1 MSRKVTFKGNPI
13 SISGPELKVGD
24 NAPEFKLT
32 DNAMQ
37 DLTLAAF
44 AGKTLIL
51 SVVPSLDTPVCSV
64 QTKKFNESAAK
75 LGDNIRILTVSLDLP
90 FAQKRWCGAEG
101 VTAVTTAS
109 DYKYRS
115 FGESYGAYLP
125 DLGLLARAVFIIGSD
140 KKVKYV
146 QYVTEVASEP
156 DYEQALNAA
165 KSA

>member
-44 AGKTLIL
+44 AGQTLIL